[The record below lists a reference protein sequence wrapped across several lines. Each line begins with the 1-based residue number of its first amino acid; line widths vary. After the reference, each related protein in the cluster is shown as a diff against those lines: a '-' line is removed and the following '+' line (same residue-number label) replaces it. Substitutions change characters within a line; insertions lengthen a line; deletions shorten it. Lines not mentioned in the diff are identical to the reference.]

1 MASGMVHLQEAAVT
15 LMPFDPFRQ
24 TERLAERALSGAGVQ
39 RGMPMEAL
47 RRGDEYLVHLDVP
60 GVAAEDVEVTIERN
74 VVIVRASRR
83 PMRQDGDEV
92 IIDER
97 TYGEFTRQLMLGE
110 NLDAE
115 RLSAA
120 LNDGV
125 LMLRIPISE
134 SSRPRR
140 VQIGSATAEGAG
152 TAGGSSGIG
161 QSSQQPANV

>member
-15 LMPFDPFRQ
+15 LMRSDPFRQ
-24 TERLAERALSGAGVQ
+24 AERLAEQALSGAGAQ

-47 RRGDEYLVHLDVP
+47 RRGDEFLVHLDVP

-74 VVIVRASRR
+74 VVIVRARRR

-92 IIDER
+92 IVDER

-140 VQIGSATAEGAG
+140 VQIGSAAADVAG

>member
-1 MASGMVHLQEAAVT
+1 
-15 LMPFDPFRQ
+15 
-24 TERLAERALSGAGVQ
+24 
-39 RGMPMEAL
+39 
-47 RRGDEYLVHLDVP
+47 
-60 GVAAEDVEVTIERN
+60 
-74 VVIVRASRR
+74 
-83 PMRQDGDEV
+83 MRQDGDEV
-92 IIDER
+92 IVDER

>member
-15 LMPFDPFRQ
+15 LMRFDPFRQ
-24 TERLAERALSGAGVQ
+24 AERLAEQALSGAGAQ

-47 RRGDEYLVHLDVP
+47 RRGDEFLVHLDVP

-74 VVIVRASRR
+74 VVIVRARR
-83 PMRQDGDEV
+83 VPMRQDGDEV
-92 IIDER
+92 IVDER

-140 VQIGSATAEGAG
+140 VQIGSATAEDSGN
-152 TAGGSSGIG
+152 AGGSSDIG
-161 QSSQQPANV
+161 LSSQQPANV

>member
-1 MASGMVHLQEAAVT
+1 MASGVVHLQEAAVT
-15 LMPFDPFRQ
+15 LMRLDPFRQ
-24 TERLAERALSGAGVQ
+24 TERLAEQALSGVGAQ
-39 RGMPMEAL
+39 CGMPMEAL
-47 RRGDEYLVHLDVP
+47 RRGDEFLVHLDVP
-60 GVAAEDVEVTIERN
+60 GVPAEDVEVTIERN
-74 VVIVRASRR
+74 VVIVRARRR

-92 IIDER
+92 IVDEQ
-97 TYGEFTRQLMLGE
+97 TYGEFARQLMLGK

-134 SSRPRR
+134 SSRSRR

-152 TAGGSSGIG
+152 TAGGSSGIRL
-161 QSSQQPANV
+161 SSQQPANV

>member
-1 MASGMVHLQEAAVT
+1 MT
-15 LMPFDPFRQ
+15 LMRSDPFRQ
-24 TERLAERALSGAGVQ
+24 AERLAEQALSGAGAQ

-47 RRGDEYLVHLDVP
+47 RRGDEFLVHLDVP
-60 GVAAEDVEVTIERN
+60 GVVAEDVEVTIERN
-74 VVIVRASRR
+74 VVIVRVGRR

-92 IIDER
+92 IVDER

-120 LNDGV
+120 VNDGV

-140 VQIGSATAEGAG
+140 VQIGSAAAGGAV

-161 QSSQQPANV
+161 QPSQQPANV